1 MSVNIILTGLM
12 GGGKSTVGKLLVKQ
26 MTGYIFVDVDDV
38 IVDLEGMSI
47 PEIFEKKGE
56 AYFREVEKNII
67 SEFSE
72 EENLVIAL
80 GGGAF
85 EDEENR
91 KKLLN
96 SGIVFYLKAGVDT
109 LYERIKN
116 DTNRPLLQ
124 CENPKGKLEELLI
137 KREPNYLKSHH
148 TICTDNQ
155 SMEDVINNILYILD
169 SD

>member
-1 MSVNIILTGLM
+1 MSANIVLTGLM
-12 GGGKSTVGKLLVKQ
+12 GGGKSTVGKLLAKQ
-26 MTGYIFVDVDDV
+26 LAGYVFVDTDDV

-67 SEFSE
+67 AEFSE

-85 EDEENR
+85 ENEENR
-91 KKLLN
+91 ENLLN
-96 SGIVFYLKAGVDT
+96 SGNVFYLKADVNT
-109 LYERIKN
+109 LFERIKG

-124 CENPKGKLEELLI
+124 CDNPKGKLEELLS
-137 KREPNYLKSHH
+137 KREPNYLKAHH
-148 TICTDNQ
+148 TIDTI
-155 SMEDVINNILYILD
+155 SMSLD
-169 SD
+169 EIIETIMDKCD